1 MLYILRI
8 SDFALIDELQT
19 ELGPG
24 LNVMTG
30 ETGAGKSIIVGALNL
45 VLGMRASSDAV
56 RSGATEA
63 RIEALFNIE
72 AKPRVIGLVE
82 ELGFA
87 SDDSQLVLAR
97 VISKEGRSRCYVNGA
112 LATLSAVARIGNELV
127 DFHGQHEHQS
137 LLRTE
142 KQMQLLDEYAGLTE
156 LRSDLAGKYEGLL
169 ETRRTLSQLDKDE
182 RERARQVDFLEH
194 EIHEIDAAKLDPS
207 EEDMLRER
215 RKLVANAERLVSLSA
230 QAYALLY
237 SDEGSITESFTTLQ
251 KSLEELAGID
261 ATFKG
266 FSESLSDMEHQL
278 EELAFK
284 LRDYSGTLDFD
295 PGEMDAIEDRLRLVN
310 ALKRKYGDS
319 IAVILEHRDKCEREL
334 EALRRHD
341 ERLAELQEQEKKSL
355 AECVALAKKVS
366 GKRKR
371 AARELASKVK
381 REIEA
386 LGMEKGKFEA
396 RLSRR
401 ADEELV
407 ATGLDNLEFMF
418 SANPGE
424 PVKPLK
430 DVASGGEISRV
441 MLALKTVLADADD
454 IPTLVFD
461 EIDAGVGGATAKT
474 VGAKLSEVARS
485 HQVVCITHL
494 PQIAASADHHIRVTK
509 EAEGERMVTRA
520 ASLDE
525 EERVKE
531 IATLLDGRKLS
542 EIGLQHARELLKR

>member
-1 MLYILRI
+1 MLDVLRI
-8 SDFALIDELQT
+8 ENFALIDELQT

-24 LNVMTG
+24 LNIMTG

-56 RSGATEA
+56 RSGAAQA

-72 AKPRVIGLVE
+72 AEPRVIGLIE

-87 SDDSQLVLAR
+87 SDDNQLVLAR
-97 VISKEGRSRCYVNGA
+97 IISKEGRSRCYVNGA
-112 LATLSAVARIGNELV
+112 LATLGAVARIGNELV

-142 KQMQLLDEYAGLTE
+142 KQMELLDGYAGLSE
-156 LRSDLAGKYEGLL
+156 LRCTLAERYGELL
-169 ETRRTLSQLDKDE
+169 EIRNALSQLDKNE
-182 RERARQVDFLEH
+182 RERARQADFLEH
-194 EIHEIDAAKLDPS
+194 EIKEIDAARLEPS
-207 EEDMLRER
+207 EEEQLRER
-215 RKLVANAERLVSLSA
+215 KKLVANAEKLVSLSA

-237 SDEGSITESFTTLQ
+237 ADEGSMTERLTTLR

-261 ATFKG
+261 ASFKG
-266 FSESLSDMEHQL
+266 FLEYLSEMDDQL
-278 EELAFK
+278 GDLAFK
-284 LRDYSGTLDFD
+284 LRDYSSTMEFD
-295 PGEMDAIEDRLRLVN
+295 PGELDAIENRLRLVN

-334 EALRRHD
+334 DGLRCHD
-341 ERLAELQEQEKKSL
+341 ERLAELEKQEQKAL
-355 AECVALAKKVS
+355 AECLALAKKVS

-371 AARELASKVK
+371 VARELATKVRK
-381 REIEA
+381 EIEA
-386 LGMEKGKFEA
+386 LGMEKGEFEA

-401 ADEELV
+401 ADDELV
-407 ATGLDNLEFMF
+407 ATGLDDLEFMF

-430 DVASGGEISRV
+430 EVASGGEISRV
-441 MLALKTVLADADD
+441 MLALKTVLAGADD

-494 PQIAASADHHIRVTK
+494 PQIAASADNHIRVTK

-542 EIGLQHARELLKR
+542 EISLQHARELLKR